1 MSYVCSSEVVTTM
14 STQSEDDRIELPPDV
29 AEVFRRV
36 GDRDTSP
43 ETLKE
48 GFTIVEDILDNE
60 EVSIGLDDMYQAEPT
75 RHAVHVGD
83 TVEHVPCV
91 MDAMIV
97 ALSLETRPIEI
108 HSQPPNGGETIQ
120 FLVTDEDI
128 TVTPESTV
136 VSFGIA
142 HKEAEEADIGEVDKL
157 LNEESTIPTTCSLIN
172 AFPNS
177 KAYERWATIVSNGA
191 VMELSVED
199 LVAISRRTAQRN

>member
-1 MSYVCSSEVVTTM
+1 MSHVYPSEVVTAM
-14 STQSEDDRIELPPDV
+14 SPQSEDEQIELPPDV

-36 GDRDTSP
+36 GGRDTPP
-43 ETLKE
+43 ETLEE
-48 GFTIVEDILDNE
+48 GFTVIEDVIDDE
-60 EVSIGLDDMYQAEPT
+60 DVSIGLDDMYQAEPT
-75 RHAVHVGD
+75 RHAVHIGD
-83 TVEHVPCV
+83 TVEYVPCV

-108 HSQPPNGGETIQ
+108 HSQPPDGGETVR
-120 FLVTDEDI
+120 FLVTDGDI

-142 HKEAEEADIGEVDKL
+142 YEEAVGADVGEINEL
-157 LNEESTIPTTCSLIN
+157 LNEESTIPTTCSLIT

-177 KAYERWATIVSNGA
+177 KAYERWATTVSNGA

-199 LVAISRRTAQRN
+199 LVAISRRTAQRS